1 MRPMR
6 YSKKCDFAIVCAMF
20 SDKDS
25 AKLQNT
31 TPDTASQGGHARP
44 PSLELAHLRQE
55 AHALES
61 VGHYGRALGK
71 VESAIRLA
79 DRLAIDDPALSDL
92 CSELR
97 INAAH
102 IARSGG
108 RLQEALEFTE
118 SGILKM
124 ESAHGKAWL
133 PSIEARLFR
142 ASTLLDLKRVEQ
154 AREAYVEIQRTLK
167 SSSDNIGYQLE
178 ALLCSAAAVCASTQ
192 DFDQG
197 TRELR
202 KTAKRFGALLEGAV
216 RSDFPEIASAFERAS
231 KQFERLGE
239 FLSASVFMQH
249 SLDYRKMFS
258 RGKISP
264 ESRSAR
270 QSLAALQLKA
280 GRIDSGLRVSAKLL
294 GDLSDKFG
302 ARAPEVMALR
312 RAFSVACLEAG
323 KWDVARALLEQNVAL
338 AEQGVL
344 DERSAARSGKGSAE
358 GAGTVQQPEAHSG
371 EARLVESLLALR
383 DFLHSIGHTM
393 AAGQVALK
401 LSAVRELNP
410 KLAQSAVTAPG
421 PVMQLLAEQF
431 ASHGGADPVMTTF
444 ATIID
449 HGLRLARQ
457 RLVAGGLGE
466 AVVSG
471 LGSLEEQSFLLPDR
485 IASKVGEWIE
495 EIRIRAAETPDQL
508 AVAIEAAKRRIQRFE
523 MEEGRS
529 KELTRSKLYQD
540 LGILSRRAGQDEA
553 AAVYFRQARRLL
565 GSIDLKHTRQYAE
578 TLLLSARVT
587 EPELA
592 GKMRRAARKILD
604 RYRKL

>member
-1 MRPMR
+1 MR

-61 VGHYGRALGK
+61 VGHYGRALAK
-71 VESAIRLA
+71 VEGAIRLA
-79 DRLAIDDPALSDL
+79 DRLASDDPAFSDL
-92 CSELR
+92 CAELR
-97 INAAH
+97 MSAAQ

-108 RLQEALEFTE
+108 RLQESLELSE
-118 SGILKM
+118 AAILKID
-124 ESAHGKAWL
+124 SAHGKAC
-133 PSIEARLFR
+133 PQAIEARLFR
-142 ASTLLDLKRVEQ
+142 ASILVDLERVEQ
-154 AREAYVEIQRTLK
+154 ALAAYAEVRKEAGSGSQRFRVEM
-167 SSSDNIGYQLE
+167 E
-178 ALLCSAAAVCASTQ
+178 ARLGEAAAGILGSGKSEKSRRAAREIIREHRAILKGSDSL
-192 DFDQG
+192 DFGQV
-197 TRELR
+197 LR
-202 KTAKRFGALLEGAV
+202 G
-216 RSDFPEIASAFERAS
+216 IERAS
-231 KQFERLGE
+231 QQFERLGL
-239 FLSASVFMQH
+239 FGHASLIISNAQILSKKCAVE
-249 SLDYRKMFS
+249 RC
-258 RGKISP
+258 SP

-294 GDLSDKFG
+294 GDLSDKLG
-302 ARAPEVMALR
+302 ARAPEVMVLR
-312 RAFSVACLEAG
+312 RTFSVACLEAG

-338 AEQGVL
+338 AEQGLL
-344 DERSAARSGKGSAE
+344 DERSAARSSAGISV
-358 GAGTVQQPEAHSG
+358 GAGTEQHEAPSC
-371 EARLVESLLALR
+371 EARLVESLLTLR
-383 DFLHSIGHTM
+383 DFLHSIGHTT
-393 AAGQVALK
+393 AAGEVALQ
-401 LSAVRELNP
+401 LSEARERNS
-410 KLAQSAVTAPG
+410 KLAQSSVTSPG

-431 ASHGGADPVMTTF
+431 ARYGGADPVMTTL

-471 LGSLEEQSFLLPDR
+471 LSSLEEQSFLLPDR
-485 IASKVGEWIE
+485 IARKVGEWIE
-495 EIRIRAAETPDQL
+495 EIRIRAAETPEQL

-523 MEEGRS
+523 IEEGQS

-565 GSIDLKHTRQYAE
+565 GSIGLKDTRQYAE

>member
-1 MRPMR
+1 MRPRR
-6 YSKKCDFAIVCAMF
+6 YSKDSGFAIVRAMF

-25 AKLQNT
+25 AKLRNT

-44 PSLELAHLRQE
+44 PALELAHLRQE

-61 VGHYGRALGK
+61 VGHYGRALAK

-79 DRLAIDDPALSDL
+79 DRLASDDPALSDL

-97 INAAH
+97 INAAQ

-108 RLQEALEFTE
+108 RLQEALEFSE
-118 SGILKM
+118 CGILKM
-124 ESAHGKAWL
+124 ESAHGKAWV
-133 PSIEARLFR
+133 PSVEARLFR

-154 AREAYVEIQRTLK
+154 ARDAYIEIQRTLK
-167 SSSDNIGYQLE
+167 SSSDHIGYQLE
-178 ALLCSAAAVCASTQ
+178 ALLCSAAAVCASKQ
-192 DFDQG
+192 DFDEG

-231 KQFERLGE
+231 KQFERLGD
-239 FLSASVFMQH
+239 FMSASVFMQH

-258 RGKISP
+258 RGKFSP
-264 ESRSAR
+264 ELRSAR
-270 QSLAALQLKA
+270 QSLAALQLKE
-280 GRIDSGLRVSAKLL
+280 GRIDAGLRVSEELL

-302 ARAPEVMALR
+302 AGAPEVMALR
-312 RAFSVACLEAG
+312 RTFSVACLEAG
-323 KWDVARALLEQNVAL
+323 KWDRARALLEENVAL

-344 DERSAARSGKGSAE
+344 DERSAARSSAGSPV
-358 GAGTVQQPEAHSG
+358 GTGTEKHEAPSC
-371 EARLVESLLALR
+371 EASLVESLLTLR
-383 DFLHSIGHTM
+383 DFLHSIGHTD
-393 AAGQVALK
+393 AAGQVALN
-401 LSAVRELNP
+401 LSEARERNP
-410 KLAQSAVTAPG
+410 KLAQSSVTSPG

-431 ASHGGADPVMTTF
+431 ASYGGADPVMTTL

-523 MEEGRS
+523 IEEGQS

-540 LGILSRRAGQDEA
+540 LGIVSRRAGQNEA

-565 GSIDLKHTRQYAE
+565 ASIGLKDTRQYAE

-604 RYRKL
+604 RYREL

>member
-1 MRPMR
+1 
-6 YSKKCDFAIVCAMF
+6 MF

-61 VGHYGRALGK
+61 VGHYGRALAK
-71 VESAIRLA
+71 VESAIRFA
-79 DRLAIDDPALSDL
+79 DRLASDDPALSDL

-97 INAAH
+97 MNAAQ

-118 SGILKM
+118 SGILRI

-154 AREAYVEIQRTLK
+154 ARDAYVEIQRTLK
-167 SSSDNIGYQLE
+167 SSSDHIGYQLE

-192 DFDQG
+192 DFDEG
-197 TRELR
+197 ARELR
-202 KTAKRFGALLEGAV
+202 KTENRFGALLEGAV

-231 KQFERLGE
+231 KQFERLGA

-249 SLDYRKMFS
+249 SLYYRKMSS

-264 ESRSAR
+264 ELRSAR

-294 GDLSDKFG
+294 GDLSDKLG
-302 ARAPEVMALR
+302 ARAPEVMVLR
-312 RAFSVACLEAG
+312 RARSVACLEAG
-323 KWDVARALLEQNVAL
+323 KWDVARALLEENVAL
-338 AEQGVL
+338 AEQSVR
-344 DERSAARSGKGSAE
+344 DERSAARSGTGSAE
-358 GAGTVQQPEAHSG
+358 GACTEQPEAHSG
-371 EARLVESLLALR
+371 EARLVESLLTLR
-383 DFLHSIGHTM
+383 DFLHSIGHTT
-393 AAGQVALK
+393 AAGEVALM
-401 LSAVRELNP
+401 LSEARERNS
-410 KLAQSAVTAPG
+410 KLAQSSVTSPG

-431 ASHGGADPVMTTF
+431 ASYGGADPVMTTL

-485 IASKVGEWIE
+485 IARKVGEWIE
-495 EIRIRAAETPDQL
+495 EIRIRAAETPEQL

-523 MEEGRS
+523 IEEGQS

-565 GSIDLKHTRQYAE
+565 RSIGLEDTRQYAE

-604 RYRKL
+604 RLRDL